1 MNNEQT
7 VELEVRGTDS
17 YEAVIST
24 EYPVA
29 RGEYDEVLI
38 HSPET
43 IDDSRFP
50 LPLLINHNPDNQIG
64 VVEDI
69 RLEGKQLIG
78 KVRFTN
84 DELGKMYESDV
95 LDKIR
100 NNLSIGYQVMKSAI
114 KNGIKE
120 VSEFLIH
127 EVSIVPIPADP
138 NATFRST
145 EFNNF
150 FTRNMNMEEHKLSRN
165 ESKKLREEIVEIRG
179 LGKRHDQSEMADE
192 FIENGNSLEQF
203 RSALLN
209 AIATSE
215 PLPLGNEAPAFVR
228 NMKQPTYSV
237 VNAIA
242 GIDDASKRGFE
253 WEVSQD
259 LERSMPKSN
268 PNAVILDLRTINS
281 GTFGAN
287 TIQTT
292 IDPTIQDFIQAKSIM
307 ANVNAQRFQ
316 GIVGD
321 LLIPIGSSASG
332 ATVIATDGTSQAAE
346 TTPTLTSKTLSPTR
360 IGDVIPMSY
369 GLLQQSSPDVEN
381 YIRRLIGNTFAGS
394 FDDQIMGGSGSGGN
408 VLGILNTTG
417 INAVSNGGTE
427 VTFANFLSAISLLGE
442 DNIDITNLRIICN
455 PANVDNLVT
464 AVKYASTAS
473 PVLDMKAEDGGKIGE
488 LLGYPVYASSKLAVD
503 TYIMGDFSQLAIA
516 QWGGLEISKNDFYD
530 DRRFISS
537 LNAIMSFDSKVL
549 QPTAMCKI
557 TKA

>member
-7 VELEVRGTDS
+7 VGLKVRGTDS
-17 YEAVIST
+17 YEAVISS
-24 EYPVA
+24 EHPVA

-50 LPLLINHNPDNQIG
+50 LPLLINHNPEQQIG

-69 RLEGKQLIG
+69 RLEGKKLVG

-127 EVSIVPIPADP
+127 EVSIVPVPADP
-138 NATFRST
+138 NATFRAT

-150 FTRNMNMEEHKLSRN
+150 FTRNMNMEETLSRN
-165 ESKKLREEIVEIRG
+165 ESKKLREEIVEMRA
-179 LGKRHDQSEMADE
+179 LGKHHNQSDMADE
-192 FIENGNSLEQF
+192 FISNGNSLEQF
-203 RSALLN
+203 RKAVLDSLSN
-209 AIATSE
+209 SE
-215 PLPLGNEAPAFVR
+215 PLPTSFNEAPTFIR

-242 GIDDASKRGFE
+242 GIDDVSKRGYE

-268 PNAVILDLRTINS
+268 PNSVILDLRTMTS
-281 GTFGAN
+281 GTAGAN
-287 TIQTT
+287 TIETT
-292 IDPTIQDFIQAKSIM
+292 VDSSIQDFIQAKSVM
-307 ANVNAQRFQ
+307 SNVNAQRFN
-316 GIVGD
+316 GLVGD
-321 LLIPIGSSASG
+321 LQIPIGSSASG
-332 ATVIATDGTSQAAE
+332 ATVIATDGTSQSAE

-360 IGDVIPMSY
+360 IADVIPLSY
-369 GLLQQSSPDVEN
+369 GLLQQSSPDVET
-381 YIRRLIGNTFAGS
+381 YIRRLIGNTFANT
-394 FDDQIMGGSGSGGN
+394 FDDQIVGGSGTGGN
-408 VLGILNTTG
+408 VEGILNTTG
-417 INAVSNGGTE
+417 INTVSNSGTE
-427 VTFANFLSAISLLGE
+427 VTFANWVSAISELGA
-442 DNIDITNLRIICN
+442 DNIDLSNLRIICN
-455 PANVDNLVT
+455 PANIDNLVT
-464 AVKYASTAS
+464 AVKYSSTAS
-473 PVLDMKAEDGGKIGE
+473 PILDMKAEDGGKIGE
-488 LLGYPVYASSKLAVD
+488 LLGYPVYATTKIAAD
-503 TYIMGDFSQLAIA
+503 NYIIGDFTQLAIA
-516 QWGGLEISKNDFYD
+516 QWGGLEIAKNEFYD

-537 LNAIMSFDSKVL
+537 LNAIMSFDAKVL
-549 QPTAMCKI
+549 QATAMCLI

>member
-150 FTRNMNMEEHKLSRN
+150 FTRNMNMEEQKLSRN
-165 ESKKLREEIVEIRG
+165 ESKKLREEIVEIRS
-179 LGKRHDQSEMADE
+179 LGKFHNQSEMADE

-215 PLPLGNEAPAFVR
+215 PLPLSNEAPAFVR

-321 LLIPIGSSASG
+321 LMIPIGSSASG
-332 ATVIATDGTSQAAE
+332 ATVIATDGTTQAAE

-360 IGDVIPMSY
+360 IADVIPMSY

-417 INAVSNGGTE
+417 INVVSNGGTE
-427 VTFANFLSAISLLGE
+427 VTFANFLDAISKLGE